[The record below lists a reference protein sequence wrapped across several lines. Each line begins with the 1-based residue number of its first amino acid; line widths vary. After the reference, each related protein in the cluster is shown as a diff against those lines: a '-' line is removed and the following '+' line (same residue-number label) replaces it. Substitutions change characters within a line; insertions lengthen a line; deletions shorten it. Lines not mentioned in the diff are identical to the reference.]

1 MNKKLV
7 LVASDSKATMTK
19 AAIVSFVVVVAA
31 RVSNYT
37 QETRRN
43 ETKNTQICMYIYIK
57 KLETEPS
64 KKLVS
69 DEASL

>member
-19 AAIVSFVVVVAA
+19 AAIVSIVVVVVVAA

-43 ETKNTQICMYIYIK
+43 ATKYNK
-57 KLETEPS
+57 KKNPKRNQVKNSYLT
-64 KKLVS
+64 
-69 DEASL
+69 

>member
-19 AAIVSFVVVVAA
+19 AAIVSFVVVVVVVVVAA

-43 ETKNTQICMYIYIK
+43 ETKNTQI
-57 KLETEPS
+57 
-64 KKLVS
+64 
-69 DEASL
+69 

>member
-43 ETKNTQICMYIYIK
+43 ETKNTQILYI
-57 KLETEPS
+57 
-64 KKLVS
+64 
-69 DEASL
+69 